1 MTADPL
7 SVQKLFQPLLLKKQ
21 LLKNRIIFAPVSTR
35 LADPDGSVS
44 PQMLA
49 YYAHI
54 ASGGAAALVSE
65 TFYVDD
71 IASKFTVV
79 QPAIHHDRYLPGL
92 SSLSDGIKNAG
103 ALAIAQIGHAGRQT
117 SYEANN
123 GVPVAP
129 SRIPDGPTRD
139 CNELSTEE
147 IAAIVRAFAAAARRA
162 VSAGFDGVEIHAG
175 NGYLINEFLSPYTNQ
190 RSDEYG
196 KRRELFLL
204 RVIEEVAKVVE
215 PSRIVGVRLGCGDFV
230 EGGLEKEEVV
240 RIAQLLPPDRI
251 DYIQTSAGTSESNDY
266 TIQPLYQPRAILKDI
281 AASIRRNCGIPVILT
296 GSVNDPLLAEK
307 LLVEGAADLIGMG
320 RALLADPQ
328 LPLKALSGSLEEIC
342 PCIRCNQGCLG
353 RVREGRTI
361 RCAVNPLL
369 GYEACFSTPDRHPSS
384 TVSNTVVVAGGGPA
398 GITAAVRA
406 AEMGFCV
413 RLFECQKWLGGL
425 LNTAKAESFKMDI
438 CLYLEY
444 LLNQI
449 TDANV
454 EIILETPVEYDLLEK
469 EHPDVFFDATGSRP
483 IMPDIPPDLA
493 YPVLPV
499 RDLLL
504 DLEQYRSSQRAV
516 ILGGGSSGCEA
527 ALVLYTRGIQVTV
540 IEQAACILRD
550 LEPVS
555 AISLRRLLAETDITI
570 HTETRFLQ
578 LEAGG
583 VITDRHDTPLAVDLV
598 IVALG
603 GRSNSTLKSGLDL
616 NHWRYG
622 INYLPIGD
630 AHQVGKIYE
639 AVHDSYWRASSLLD
653 KIRKSGIPTRN

>member
-1 MTADPL
+1 MVT
-7 SVQKLFQPLLLKKQ
+7 
-21 LLKNRIIFAPVSTR
+21 
-35 LADPDGSVS
+35 
-44 PQMLA
+44 
-49 YYAHI
+49 
-54 ASGGAAALVSE
+54 E
-65 TFYVDD
+65 TFCVDD

-79 QPAIHHDRYLPGL
+79 QPAIHHDRFLPGL

-123 GVPVAP
+123 RTPVAP
-129 SRIPDGPTRD
+129 SHIPDGPTRD
-139 CNELSTEE
+139 CHVLSTEE
-147 IAAIVRAFAAAARRA
+147 IAAIIRAFAAAARRA

-175 NGYLINEFLSPYTNQ
+175 NGYLINEFLSPYTNR

-204 RVIEEVAKVVE
+204 QVIEEVTKAVE
-215 PSRIVGVRLGCGDFV
+215 SSCIVGLRLGCGDFV
-230 EGGLEKEEVV
+230 RGGLEKEEVV

-251 DYIQTSAGTSESNDY
+251 DYIQTSAGTKESNDY

-281 AASIRRNCGIPVILT
+281 AAAIKRNCGIPVVLT
-296 GSVNDPLLAEK
+296 GSVNDPLLAEQ
-307 LLVEGAADLIGMG
+307 LLAQGAADLIGMG

-328 LPLKALSGSLEEIC
+328 LPLKAARGFLTEVR

-353 RVREGRTI
+353 RVRKGRTI
-361 RCAVNPLL
+361 RCTVNPLL
-369 GYEACFSTPDRHPSS
+369 GYEASFSTQGGQRRS

-406 AEMGFCV
+406 AELGFSV
-413 RLFECQKWLGGL
+413 RLFERQKWLGGL
-425 LNTAKAESFKMDI
+425 LNTAKAESFKKEM

-444 LLNQI
+444 LLDQI
-449 TDANV
+449 TGANV
-454 EIILETPVEYDLLEK
+454 EVMTETPMEYDLLEK
-469 EHPDVFFDATGSRP
+469 EHPDVFFDATGSQP
-483 IMPDIPPDLA
+483 IMPDIPPNLA
-493 YPVLPV
+493 YLVLPV

-504 DLEQYRSSQRAV
+504 GLEKYRSSQRAI
-516 ILGGGSSGCEA
+516 ILGGGSSGCET
-527 ALVLYTRGIQVTV
+527 ALVLYTCGIQVTV
-540 IEQAACILRD
+540 IEQASCILRD

-555 AISLRRLLAETDITI
+555 AISLRRLLEETDIRI
-570 HTETRFLQ
+570 HTETRFLR

-583 VITDRHDTPLAVDLV
+583 VITDRHDAPLAVDLV

-603 GRSNSTLKSGLDL
+603 GRSNNTLKSGLDF

-653 KIRKSGIPTRN
+653 RIR